1 MKKIKILLLS
11 LASSLGGFATDIE
24 VTPGQLEDKLAEI
37 KGQNEL
43 KINGSIDARDLA
55 ALENLSSDV
64 KKLDLSGVKIEALS
78 MPTRKYFGRTL
89 FSEGE
94 IPAYTFFKSG
104 VTTLILP
111 ADVTAICDGAFAGS
125 SITEITI
132 PEGITSLGDYA
143 FYGCPNLTRVNLPS
157 SLRSIGKGTFGN
169 CLALQRLDLSNTA
182 ITELPERAF
191 AGSLKLAYI
200 KLPSAINKVGR
211 EAFAF
216 TAIKSLS
223 LGNVTEFDDYAL
235 SSMPYLAE
243 LTLNPDAV
251 IKDGLLMD
259 DTSLVSLTG
268 IPELLPDYFAANCS
282 SMPVELITD
291 RTESLGKYSLANTLA
306 PEELVL
312 PGFLSNIERGAFSG
326 LNSLKKIDVTA
337 LEGVVP
343 PADEFTF
350 EGLNQQDIILWVS
363 DKSFDIW
370 EGTPYWNQFQV
381 MSQTQT
387 GVEEIES
394 DNSGNISIKA
404 LRGMV
409 VIESPAVVTDVRIY
423 TTDGHVAYVAS
434 PSETKLQIDAAS
446 LPSGI
451 VIVAVSD
458 EEGNSKTA
466 SILLR

>member
-24 VTPGQLEDKLAEI
+24 VTPGQLEGKLAET

-143 FYGCPNLTRVNLPS
+143 FYGCPNLTQVNLPS

-169 CLALQRLDLSNTA
+169 CLALQSLDLSNTA

-191 AGSLKLAYI
+191 AGSLELADI
-200 KLPSAINKVGR
+200 TLPPAINKVGR

-223 LGNVTEFDDYAL
+223 LGNVTEFDEYAL
-235 SSMPYLAE
+235 SSMPYLEA
-243 LTLNPDAV
+243 LSINPEARMRE
-251 IKDGLLMD
+251 GLLMD
-259 DTSLVSLTG
+259 DTSLSSLTG
-268 IPELLPDYFAANCS
+268 VPEMVPDYFASNCRGLS
-282 SMPVELITD
+282 AEALTKGSD
-291 RTESLGKYSLANTLA
+291 LGRFSFANTLA
-306 PEELVL
+306 PEVL
-312 PGFLSNIERGAFSG
+312 YLPAYLTSISQGALSG
-326 LNSLKKIDVTA
+326 LDGIVKVDVTA
-337 LEGVVP
+337 LEDRI
-343 PADEFTF
+343 PAVDDSSF
-350 EGLNQQDIILWVS
+350 EGLDQGSIILWV
-363 DKSFDIW
+363 DDDAFQLW
-370 EGTPYWNQFQV
+370 ENDPVWSLFKV
-381 MSQTQT
+381 MSTSQT
-387 GVEEIES
+387 GVDDIKAEPAS
-394 DNSGNISIKA
+394 AISISA
-404 LRGMV
+404 LNGFL
-409 VIESPAVVTDVRIY
+409 VIESPAVVNDVRIY
-423 TTDGHVAYVAS
+423 TTDGRMAYVAS
-434 PSETKLQIDAAS
+434 PWQNRVEIDTAS

-451 VIVAVSD
+451 VVVAVSD